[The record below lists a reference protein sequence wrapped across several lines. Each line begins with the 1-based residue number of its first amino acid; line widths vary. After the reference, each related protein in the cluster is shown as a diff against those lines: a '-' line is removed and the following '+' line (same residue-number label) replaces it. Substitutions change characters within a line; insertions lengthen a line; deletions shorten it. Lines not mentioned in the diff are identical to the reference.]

1 MTKEAIIQKT
11 IEILEKLPSDKIN
24 EVSDFADFI
33 LKKYE
38 EQLIQKGMEK
48 LVSESEAFS
57 FLQEEEDLYEE
68 KDLKGKY

>member
-1 MTKEAIIQKT
+1 MTKEAIIQKI
-11 IEILEKLPSDKIN
+11 IEILEKLPSEKIN

-48 LVSESEAFS
+48 NSLRVRSLFH
-57 FLQEEEDLYEE
+57 FYR
-68 KDLKGKY
+68 KRRTYMGKKT